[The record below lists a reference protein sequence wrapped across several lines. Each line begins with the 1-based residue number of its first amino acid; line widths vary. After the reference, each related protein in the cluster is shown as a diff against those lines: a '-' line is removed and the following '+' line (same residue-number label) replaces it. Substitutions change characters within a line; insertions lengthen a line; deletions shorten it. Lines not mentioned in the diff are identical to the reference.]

1 MQHGKPVAFYGD
13 IEIICA
19 DSPQAKG
26 RVEHSNLT
34 LQDRKCSPDPVS
46 QDIVIRA
53 IFAADASD
61 AEISSTRDRGAA

>member
-34 LQDRKCSPDPVS
+34 LQDRLVKELRLRQAACAPPPATSAFGLA
-46 QDIVIRA
+46 RA
-53 IFAADASD
+53 
-61 AEISSTRDRGAA
+61 